1 MQSRNIHKKLYYI
14 YYVEYTY
21 IKHITLHILHLVDKV
36 LSKYFET
43 SKRFTNMYKYVCP
56 MYVCGKYFMEM

>member
-36 LSKYFET
+36 LGKYFET
-43 SKRFTNMYKYVCP
+43 SKRFTNMYKYVCTT
-56 MYVCGKYFMEM
+56 